1 MTVLYVEVVVGSEH
15 IGGDDCR
22 ILTAVLL
29 EVRPANT
36 NTHTHAIPKCIR
48 PKQARALWRAKDT
61 LKTSSDV
68 DQWQLLSHK
77 EVRG

>member
-22 ILTAVLL
+22 IPTTVLL

-36 NTHTHAIPKCIR
+36 NTHMPFLNGYTQKGKGPLEG
-48 PKQARALWRAKDT
+48 RAYN
-61 LKTSSDV
+61 
-68 DQWQLLSHK
+68 
-77 EVRG
+77 